1 MIKVEALSHKY
12 SSQWA
17 VKDIN
22 FEIKDKGVLGLL
34 GSNGA
39 GKSTTMNII
48 CGVLNQTEGKVYIN
62 GIDLKKKPEEA
73 KKHIG
78 FLPQQAPLHLD
89 LTVDEYLIHSA
100 ILRRMDHK
108 TIRRAVEEV
117 KERCGISHFSN
128 RLIRNLSGGY
138 KQRVG
143 IAQSIVHD
151 PDFVVFD
158 EPTNGLD
165 PNQILAVRKLIQEI
179 SEDKAVLMSTH
190 VLSEVQMTCSNIHM
204 IEQGNLVFAGS
215 MEEFNNQVVPET
227 IIVSFDKNPEDYSSL
242 NNIEGIKRVE
252 SMSSDKLKVIYDGSK
267 DVSEK
272 IIRHSVSKEWHINEI
287 AIERSS
293 LESIFAKLS
302 KKEI

>member
-1 MIKVEALSHKY
+1 MIRVEALSHKY

-17 VKDIN
+17 IRDIN
-22 FEIKDKGVLGLL
+22 FEIKDNGVLGLL

-89 LTVDEYLIHSA
+89 LTVDEYLVHTA
-100 ILRRMDHK
+100 ILRKMDHK
-108 TIRRAVEEV
+108 KIRMAVEEA
-117 KERCGISHFSN
+117 KDKCGISHFSN

-143 IAQSIVHD
+143 IAQSIVHN

-165 PNQILAVRKLIQEI
+165 PNQVLEVRKLIQQI

-204 IEQGNLVFAGS
+204 IEQGKLVFAGS

-227 IIVSFDKNPEDYSSL
+227 IIASFLHNHEDYSSIG
-242 NNIEGIKRVE
+242 NIEGVKSIEKL
-252 SMSSDKLKVIYDGSK
+252 SSDKLKVIYDGSP

-272 IIRHSVSKEWHINEI
+272 IIRHSVSKDWQLSEI
-287 AIERSS
+287 SVERTS